1 MKTIK
6 IYVIILILVLLVILN
21 IDYINIYISD
31 IYYIFNKSFSN
42 NIKINENLAIENIS
56 NIKNNINN
64 IKMIIL
70 SFDNRKT
77 IDYIEDHN
85 KNIKNYCNN
94 WKNIDYQYTDFC
106 NKNVYW
112 NKLYLVLEKLLTNN
126 YEFVMW
132 MDTDSMFVNQDID
145 IRNILL
151 LFNSDIFISHDNGYA
166 NSENV
171 LNAGVFIIKN
181 SINGINFLKE
191 SISYFEDS
199 KCLNDDNSLKGVYAA
214 RCYEQG
220 TINDLI
226 FNKYYKY
233 TTILSTDII
242 LNTSLCNEKSFIL
255 HKYGGNKHVIKS
267 GISNDQATPNLS
279 SEQFLMK
286 DLSGELNNIVD
297 IKTCFN
303 KINKINN
310 II

>member
-1 MKTIK
+1 MKTIH
-6 IYVIILILVLLVILN
+6 IYIIILILVISVISN

-31 IYYIFNKSFSN
+31 IYYILNQSIGNNK
-42 NIKINENLAIENIS
+42 KINENLAIDNIS
-56 NIKNNINN
+56 KIKNNINN

-85 KNIKNYCNN
+85 KNIQNYCNN
-94 WKNIDYQYTDFC
+94 WENIEYQYTDYS

-126 YEFVMW
+126 YEYVMW
-132 MDTDSMFVNQDID
+132 MDTDSMFVNQNID

-151 LFNSDIFISHDNGYA
+151 LFNSDIFISHDNDYV

-199 KCLNDDNSLKGVYAA
+199 KCLNNDNTLKGVYAA

-226 FNKYYKY
+226 FSKYYKY

-242 LNTSLCNEKSFIL
+242 FNTNICNEKSFIL
-255 HKYGGNKHVIKS
+255 IV
-267 GISNDQATPNLS
+267 LS
-279 SEQFLMK
+279 IFFE
-286 DLSGELNNIVD
+286 N
-297 IKTCFN
+297 
-303 KINKINN
+303 
-310 II
+310 